1 MFGKV
6 LKLAGVFLVA
16 STLLVK
22 AGPVFAAEAPGA
34 GPELAF
40 TVPAGTFSIPG
51 GGELW
56 FAFNYAGDGSQIN
69 VDMNGNFLWPGHGR
83 PATQFTVWTP
93 LNVQA
98 RSMNQAVTPTG
109 ASAVNS
115 YTGKPDQVWTGNF
128 NWRGTYYVVVDQ
140 NAPTPNII
148 QLTVTGSGVSS
159 AGQPMASSA
168 AAETSAGAAAGAG
181 MPAPA
186 GPAVSATVSS
196 TVAVSA
202 TVPITLTAPA
212 TVSGTVT
219 ASAAVSSTISASG
232 TVSSTA
238 TAAGTGP
245 INAIASAQGWVTII
259 PGNTTWYAFQY
270 PGGSS
275 AGPGP
280 RVTIDMF
287 TYPSTAAGYT
297 VWTPQNV
304 QAMLAGQSVTPV
316 GIGSLN
322 PNKANDILW
331 SGSFIQ
337 PGTYYVVVNQIQ
349 PGGYDLQIT
358 GHGLTF

>member
-1 MFGKV
+1 
-6 LKLAGVFLVA
+6 
-16 STLLVK
+16 
-22 AGPVFAAEAPGA
+22 
-34 GPELAF
+34 
-40 TVPAGTFSIPG
+40 
-51 GGELW
+51 
-56 FAFNYAGDGSQIN
+56 
-69 VDMNGNFLWPGHGR
+69 MNGNFLWPGHGR

-168 AAETSAGAAAGAG
+168 AAETSSGAA
-181 MPAPA
+181 
-186 GPAVSATVSS
+186 AVSATVSS

-202 TVPITLTAPA
+202 TLPVTLTAPA

-219 ASAAVSSTISASG
+219 TSAAVSGTVTASAA
-232 TVSSTA
+232 VSSTA

-245 INAIASAQGWVTII
+245 INAITTPQGWVTII

-275 AGPGP
+275 AGTGP
-280 RVTIDMF
+280 RVTIEMF

-316 GIGSLN
+316 GLGSLN